1 MQVIKDI
8 STLREAVR
16 ELPRPVGFVPTMGY
30 LHEGHLSL
38 ARAARQACA
47 SVVVSIFVNPSQFG
61 PNEDFSRYPR
71 DLERDQRFLS
81 EVPVDIIW
89 TPDNLTMYPEDYQTW
104 ISVEK
109 VAAPLEGKMRPGH
122 FRGVATI
129 VAKLFNCVQP
139 DRVYFG
145 QKDAQQVRVIQQM
158 IRDLNFPL
166 DMIVCPTARE
176 SDGLA
181 MSSRNVYLNAEERKA
196 APVLYRA
203 LQNARRRFD
212 EGERNADILRKQ
224 IETEIQTEPLASIQY
239 VSIADADTLEEL
251 RVIKKDALISLA
263 VFFGKTRLIDNIR
276 LEIAPRK

>member
-71 DLERDQRFLS
+71 DLERDQRYLS

-166 DMIVCPTARE
+166 EMIVCPTARE

-212 EGERNADILRKQ
+212 EGERNADILRRQ
-224 IETEIQTEPLASIQY
+224 IETEIQAEPLASIQY

-251 RVIKKDALISLA
+251 KVIQKDALISLA